1 MAGDVS
7 LDYSELKQW
16 AGSLGVPQHP
26 SEIHGLVAGWICA
39 GSRWR
44 SADRLATLQDWLS
57 VTLADADSE
66 LLDRLFDDTLAGL
79 RDDEMG
85 FTLLI
90 PGDDADVND
99 RTRAVAMWCNGF
111 LAGFGMTGRFQD
123 AELGED
129 LKEVFNDLSR
139 IASIAEEV
147 PEDEDNEADLIEIAE
162 YVRMSALLVFTECA
176 QRAVH

>member
-1 MAGDVS
+1 MS

-16 AGSLGVPQHP
+16 AGSLGASQHP

-44 SADRLATLQDWLS
+44 SADRAATLQDWLT
-57 VTLADADSE
+57 VELGDADIE
-66 LLDRLFDDTLAGL
+66 LLDRLFDETLYGL
-79 RDDEMG
+79 RDDELG

-90 PGDDADVND
+90 PGDDADVNE
-99 RTRAVAMWCNGF
+99 RTRALAMWCSGF
-111 LAGFGMTGRFQD
+111 LAGFGMTGRYQD

-129 LKEVFNDLSR
+129 LKEVLGDVSR
-139 IASIAEEV
+139 IAAIAEDV
-147 PEDEDNEADLIEIAE
+147 PEDEDNEADLVEIAE